1 MLLLLF
7 IKLKYVKSSSF
18 SSSPKS
24 PSSLFYR
31 FNQNILVDSKLQ
43 IHDLAEKAGHFWFEE
58 LHPEKIDVGTGKI
71 QAATNG
77 TFNRK
82 YNMTIPKDLEEYEG

>member
-1 MLLLLF
+1 MIHFDEIVFF
-7 IKLKYVKSSSF
+7 ITFAPVNL
-18 SSSPKS
+18 
-24 PSSLFYR
+24 
-31 FNQNILVDSKLQ
+31 
-43 IHDLAEKAGHFWFEE
+43 HDLAEKAGRFWFEE

-71 QAATNG
+71 QTATNG

>member
-1 MLLLLF
+1 MFL
-7 IKLKYVKSSSF
+7 YM
-18 SSSPKS
+18 
-24 PSSLFYR
+24 
-31 FNQNILVDSKLQ
+31 
-43 IHDLAEKAGHFWFEE
+43 AEKAGHFWFEE